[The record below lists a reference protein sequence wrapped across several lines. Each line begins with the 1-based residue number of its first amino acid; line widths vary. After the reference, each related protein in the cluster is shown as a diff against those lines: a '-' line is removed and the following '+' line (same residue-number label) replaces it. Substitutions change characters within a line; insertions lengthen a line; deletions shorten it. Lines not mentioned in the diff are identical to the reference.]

1 MLSAVTFTSIDI
13 SERLLDWV
21 IRLLVS
27 AVCGFAIGYE
37 RKTRSKEAGIRTHT
51 IVCMASALFMIISK
65 YGFADQTVGAL
76 GVRGADSARIAAQV
90 VSGMG
95 FLGAGIIFYR
105 RDVLHGLTTAAGIW
119 VTAAIGMAIGS
130 GMYVIG
136 VIAAIVLILLQVI
149 LHRPFRIMKGRVV
162 TTLHMTVKMDD
173 ESTVDKI
180 NYIFGVKK
188 FLKFKTIA
196 SDSGELS
203 AEIDLVTEKSFTV
216 KELYDIAKNNEFI
229 RTLEKTDEI

>member
-1 MLSAVTFTSIDI
+1 MLSAVTFMSLDLN
-13 SERLLDWV
+13 EHLLDWLV
-21 IRLLVS
+21 RLLVS

-65 YGFADQTVGAL
+65 YGFSDLSAEW
-76 GVRGADSARIAAQV
+76 GVRGADGARLAAQV

-105 RDVLHGLTTAAGIW
+105 RDVLHGLTTAAGVW
-119 VTAAIGMAIGS
+119 ATAAIGMAIGG
-130 GMYVIG
+130 GMYIIG
-136 VIAAIVLILLQVI
+136 VISAVLLILLQVV

-162 TTLHMTVKMDD
+162 TTLRMTVRMDD
-173 ESTVDKI
+173 GVVDKI

-188 FLKFKTIA
+188 FLKFKTVTA
-196 SDSGELS
+196 ESGDIN
-203 AEIDLVTEKSFTV
+203 AEIDLVTEKSFSV
-216 KELYDIAKNNEFI
+216 KELYEIARNNTFI
-229 RTLEKTDEI
+229 KALEKTDEI